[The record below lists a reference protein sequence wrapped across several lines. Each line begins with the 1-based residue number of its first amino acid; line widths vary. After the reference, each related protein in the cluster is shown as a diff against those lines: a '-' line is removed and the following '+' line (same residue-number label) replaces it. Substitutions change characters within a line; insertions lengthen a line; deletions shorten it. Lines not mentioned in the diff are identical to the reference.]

1 MSLPFKALRRSQVN
15 STSTLVSLLA
25 VIDLLTG
32 TLAGVSQTTLVHGIF
47 QGQEFMQAGTYQFP
61 ARPAYWEC
69 WSRGFGPGDLSDAV
83 VSTPK
88 PEAISL
94 DLDDEGA
101 FLVEDFASTVQRTL
115 QFPSGSYSLRLTK
128 ADQSELTVP
137 MTQATAVYP
146 AAPKLIGDIL
156 QMQVPA
162 GANFDLQWEL
172 PTDARTDDFYRVA
185 VNGMTNWV
193 LSTAWPGQPGAL
205 SGLATNVALP
215 GAKLKEDDI
224 LTIHISRYRV
234 ASKQTLSNGQGTS
247 LAGSVSGTYVTVYVV
262 AGTET
267 PLTDVASYQVGCG
280 RISTQTGDAPPTL
293 LPANAFQFEA
303 LATAVA
309 DAALTNVTLRTPSGA
324 LRQLSQPTAATWLLR
339 SNYSAESSLRQGF
352 PAGNYA
358 WAFGG
363 TNTGEQRATNTVVAG
378 TWPDTLKVN
387 NWPWLQT
394 NSFTNA
400 WVLSWASPA
409 GAAAADRIEFSVA
422 TPSGAILYRQPDY
435 QAGDSVI
442 GGTATQMTIPADVLN
457 DGEEYEGRLRYL
469 KMDQLDTQTIT
480 DATGISCRY
489 AETRFALGSKVAMP
503 MTITSTNLPDARLAA
518 QYTGPIYSTGGRRPV
533 VWSLLSGSV
542 PRGLGLA
549 EEGRVVGIAAETGT
563 FTFWVKALD
572 ALGNAA
578 TQRLSLSVT
587 GAIAPLAI
595 LTSNLPP
602 VTDGIYYSTELG
614 SGGGI
619 RPFKWSIGGGQLP
632 RGITL
637 NGTAGLISGIAQE
650 SGFFPIQLLLEDGA
664 GTTRQAQ
671 LTLSVP
677 SSTNSSV
684 LRFLEASPIPGG
696 KLRCRLNTEPDELCT
711 FEVSS
716 NLVHWQEFTYTNV
729 PQSGVVDLGL
739 ADGAP
744 RFFRAMRGRPG
755 VTPNPLNA
763 AVVADTNNTVSGV
776 LTRSNGLSLTLTAPS
791 GEIWTL
797 SIPANAVREDTT
809 IKMSRVQTIDSDLL
823 RSAMRSAVSL
833 EPDGLILLRS
843 GTLTLQLPAGSASG
857 LAGVGYDGGGRG
869 FYLHPILHGNNSL
882 VFPVAHFSGYGG
894 VRESDDL
901 YDTLSNSPDCRS
913 GNRSF
918 NQAARIL
925 SQESTVS
932 PEMKWLVIKGL
943 YWEAISPELK
953 AAESEESL
961 LDRATVDCLAW
972 EALVTTYLQIDL
984 FGAEPSDS
992 LEQEA
997 WRLARKGLYGLARA
1011 YASAVNKAHE
1021 KCVTQYRPWQMTRM
1035 VYVAGIAWGLGLDS
1049 VMPGFF
1055 EEAKITDRFKRAFR
1069 FELLLTARLDVFAN
1083 GGGYFGASV
1092 VSERGPFIPTT
1103 ISTSDFESGSAKLCS
1118 TFWRMKSDGEITPY
1132 IEAGNLGTVR
1142 LALTPTY
1149 PDNSVSECLDFT
1161 KYSLDPEEVKI
1172 ECAFDA
1178 TDPIQKM
1185 LVKTKEGWKEMPARN
1200 WWDTFKLAHPFELKD
1215 VKDSTGQTR
1224 KCVDLFPERWEYM
1237 GWGPLIAKITYAGI
1251 PDIAQ
1256 GVSEGVVME
1265 DTWAELYH
1273 APKPLRAED
1282 SSIPGE

>member
-1 MSLPFKALRRSQVN
+1 MNQPCKAFGRPRVN
-15 STSTLVSLLA
+15 SSAILVPLLIT
-25 VIDLLTG
+25 VGLLTG
-32 TLAGVSQTTLVHGIF
+32 TLDGVSQTTLVYGIF
-47 QGQEFMQAGTYQFP
+47 QGQDFMQAGTFQIP
-61 ARPAYWEC
+61 SRPAYWEC
-69 WSRGFGPGDLSDAV
+69 WSRGFGPEDLSDAV
-83 VSTPK
+83 VTTPK
-88 PEAISL
+88 PETLSL

-101 FLVEDFASTVQRTL
+101 YLSEDFASAAQRTL
-115 QFPSGSYSLRLTK
+115 QFPSGSYSLKLTK

-137 MTQATAVYP
+137 MTQATAVFP
-146 AAPKLIGDIL
+146 SAPKLSGDIL

-162 GANFDLQWEL
+162 GANFELQWEL
-172 PTDARTDDFYRVA
+172 PADARADDYYRVA

-193 LSTAWPGQPGAL
+193 LTTAWPGQPGAL
-205 SGLATNVALP
+205 SGLATNVVLP

-224 LTIHISRYRV
+224 LTIRISRYRV

-247 LAGSVSGTYVTVYVV
+247 LVGAVSGTYVTVYVV

-267 PLTDVASYQVGCG
+267 PLTDVASYQIGCG
-280 RISTQTGDAPPTL
+280 RISAQTGDTSPAL
-293 LPANAFQFEA
+293 LSSSAFQFEA

-309 DAALTNVTLRTPSGA
+309 DSALTNVTLRTPSGA
-324 LRQLSQPTAATWLLR
+324 IGQLSQPTAATWLMR
-339 SNYSAESSLRQGF
+339 SNYSAESNLRQGF
-352 PAGNYA
+352 PAGNYG
-358 WAFGG
+358 WAFWG
-363 TNTGEQRATNTVVAG
+363 TNTGEQRATNTVVPG
-378 TWPDTLKVN
+378 TWPDAVKVN
-387 NWPWLQT
+387 NWYGLQT
-394 NSFTNA
+394 NSFTNT

-435 QAGDSVI
+435 QAGDSAI
-442 GGTATQMTIPADVLN
+442 GGTTTQMIIPANVLN

-469 KMDQLDTQTIT
+469 KVDQLDTQTIT
-480 DATGISCRY
+480 DATGISSRY
-489 AETRFALGSKVAMP
+489 AETRFALGSKVALP
-503 MTITSTNLPDARLAA
+503 LAITSTNLPDAKLAA
-518 QYTGPIYSTGGRRPV
+518 QYTGPIYSTGGRRPIT
-533 VWSLLSGSV
+533 WSLLSGSV
-542 PRGLGLA
+542 PRGLSLA
-549 EEGRVVGIAAETGT
+549 EEGRVAGIPAETGA

-572 ALGNAA
+572 ALGHAA
-578 TQRLSLSVT
+578 TQKLSLSVT
-587 GAIAPLAI
+587 GNVAPLTI

-602 VTDGIYYSTELG
+602 VTDGVYYSAELG

-619 RPFKWSIGGGQLP
+619 RPFRWSPAGGQLP
-632 RGITL
+632 RGLSL
-637 NGTAGLISGIAQE
+637 NGTAGLISGIAE
-650 SGFFPIQLLLEDGA
+650 EPGSFPIQLRLEDGA

-677 SSTNSSV
+677 SATNSSI
-684 LRFLEASPIPGG
+684 LRFLEASSIPGG

-716 NLVHWQEFTYTNV
+716 NLVHWEEFTYTNV
-729 PQSGVVDLGL
+729 PQSGVVELGL
-739 ADGAP
+739 ADGTP

-755 VTPNPLNA
+755 ATPNPLNA
-763 AVVADTNNTVSGV
+763 TVVADTNNTVSGV
-776 LTRSNGLSLTLTAPS
+776 LTRSNGLSLTLTTPS
-791 GEIWTL
+791 GEIWRL

-833 EPDGLILLRS
+833 EPDGLILLRA
-843 GTLTLQLPAGSASG
+843 GTLTLQLPAGTAGG

-894 VRESDDL
+894 VRESGYL
-901 YDTLSNSPDCRS
+901 YDTLANSPDCRS
-913 GNRSF
+913 GNRSY

-953 AAESEESL
+953 AAESEDSL

-972 EALVTTYLQIDL
+972 EALVTTYLQIDIL
-984 FGAEPSDS
+984 GTEPGDP

-1069 FELLLTARLDVFAN
+1069 FELLLSARVDVFAN

-1092 VSERGPFIPTT
+1092 LSERGPFIPK
-1103 ISTSDFESGSAKLCS
+1103 SLSPSDFESGSAKLCS
-1118 TFWRMKSDGEITPY
+1118 TFWRIKSDGEIMPY

-1149 PDNSVSECLDFT
+1149 ADNSAGECLDFT
-1161 KYSLDPEEVKI
+1161 KYSADPEKVKI

-1178 TDPIQKM
+1178 TDPVQKM
-1185 LVKTKEGWKEMPARN
+1185 LVKTKEGWKEVAARN

-1224 KCVDLFPERWEYM
+1224 KCVDLFPDRWEYM

-1256 GVSEGVVME
+1256 GISEGVVME

-1282 SSIPGE
+1282 SNIPGE